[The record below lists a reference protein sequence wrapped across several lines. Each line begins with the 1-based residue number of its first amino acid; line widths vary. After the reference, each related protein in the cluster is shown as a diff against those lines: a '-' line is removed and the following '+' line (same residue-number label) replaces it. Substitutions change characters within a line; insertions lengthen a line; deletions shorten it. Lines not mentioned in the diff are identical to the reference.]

1 MPNSKISGT
10 RLPGTPGLW
19 HTAPRVLQSE
29 AIRVTISVAIPAFVA
44 PGEDGTRKAQPMMI
58 RKRTPVLL
66 SSAILFLFAFA
77 ALAQQPAP
85 TAQSAHQPVAD
96 PDQKAAGQQ
105 PPVFKVKTR
114 LVVVDVV
121 ARNSKGEV
129 ITDLTPDDFKLSEDG
144 KPQRINVFSFQHPE
158 ANLKPLRA
166 PVLPPG
172 TFNNLPQYK
181 PNGALNVLLLDGL
194 NTTSPNQAYARDEMI
209 KLVRELPANE
219 PMAVYLLGTRLSLV
233 QDFTTDPELLK
244 KAALSIKSKPSHLLD
259 NPAGTSPF
267 VAPMGGAAADLIAS
281 VPGMAAQLSTFEAE
295 QSVQTNDFR
304 VAYTLAALN
313 SLARTLAGYPGRKN
327 LIWVSESFPFDIVFN
342 SISQKSD
349 QLQRHY
355 GHDVALTGSLLSDA
369 QVAVYPVDARGFV
382 NNTIYSA
389 GSQPNPMAGG
399 NMSGATLNGDMGRS
413 LNADAD
419 TLLAAHTSMNDI
431 AEKTG
436 GKAFYNLNDLDK
448 AMMASIDDGSTY
460 YTLGYYPENR
470 QWNDQFRNIHV
481 KVNRPGI
488 KLHYRAGYFA
498 IDREAVAQTNPA
510 KEDQELDRAMTLDWP
525 IATGLPFQAHVSPPS
540 AQTQNR
546 VVIRY
551 AIDPKALNFE
561 TDDKGLER
569 VNLLCAVRAYSVKD
583 LNKPVKSEGNRL
595 AGSLRPD
602 AFTKVMGGFF
612 PCQEQVELPPG
623 KYVLRLGV
631 RDNSTGLIGTANATV
646 QVADTVGAL
655 SGQSERKP

>member
-1 MPNSKISGT
+1 MMMRN
-10 RLPGTPGLW
+10 R
-19 HTAPRVLQSE
+19 
-29 AIRVTISVAIPAFVA
+29 IPA
-44 PGEDGTRKAQPMMI
+44 
-58 RKRTPVLL
+58 LL
-66 SSAILFLFAFA
+66 SSFVVFLFAVA
-77 ALAQQPAP
+77 TLAQQPAP
-85 TAQSAHQPVAD
+85 AAQSGQPRAAAAD
-96 PDQKAAGQQ
+96 NKAAGQQ
-105 PPVFKVKTR
+105 PPVFKIKTR

-129 ITDLTPDDFKLSEDG
+129 ITDLKPQDFTLTEDG
-144 KPQRINVFSFQHPE
+144 KPQRVSVFSFQHPE
-158 ANLKPLRA
+158 VNLKPLPA

-194 NTTSPNQAYARDEMI
+194 NTSSPNQAYARDEMI
-209 KLVRELPANE
+209 KLLQKLPANE
-219 PMAVYLLGTRLSLV
+219 PMAVYLLGTKLRMV

-244 KAALSIKSKPSHLLD
+244 KAALSIKSKPSHLLE

-267 VAPMGGAAADLIAS
+267 VPPMGSAAVDLIAS
-281 VPGMAAQLSTFEAE
+281 VPGLANQLSTFEAE

-304 VAYTLAALN
+304 VAYTLAAFN

-327 LIWVSESFPFDIVFN
+327 LIWLSESFPFDIVFN
-342 SISQKSD
+342 SISPKSD

-355 GHDVALTGSLLSDA
+355 GHDVAMTGSLLSDA
-369 QVAVYPVDARGFV
+369 QVAVYPVDARGFA

-389 GSQPNPMAGG
+389 GSQPNPMAA
-399 NMSGATLNGDMGRS
+399 NNAINTTFNGDMGTS
-413 LNADAD
+413 LNSDAD
-419 TLLAAHTSMNDI
+419 TLMAAHTSMNDI

-448 AMMASIDDGSTY
+448 AMLQSIDDGSTY
-460 YTLGYYPENR
+460 YTLGYYPDNR
-470 QWNDQFRNIHV
+470 QWNSQFRNIRV

-498 IDREAVAQTNPA
+498 VDREAVAQANPA
-510 KEDQELDRAMTLDWP
+510 LEDQELDQAMTLDWP
-525 IATGLPFQAHVSPPS
+525 IATGLPFQAHVLPPS

-569 VNLLCAVRAYSVKD
+569 VNLLCGVRAYSVKD
-583 LNKPVKSEGNRL
+583 LSKPVKSEGNRL
-595 AGSLRPD
+595 AGSLKPD
-602 AFTKVMGGFF
+602 VFTKVMSGFF
-612 PCQEQVELPPG
+612 PCQEQVDLPPG

-646 QVADTVGAL
+646 DVADAMGAL
-655 SGQSERKP
+655 SGQSGKKP